1 MCRKKQSFFP
11 IKLICTPK
19 QISLEQKIPI
29 FTNLAKSEHF
39 FFPLGEIT
47 KCKRVNRKTCEES
60 SSSEESEAGEDNDA
74 DDSDEQSESDDRG
87 KHGQD
92 LHKQT
97 SKKYGKGMVVFFF
110 IFS

>member
-1 MCRKKQSFFP
+1 M
-11 IKLICTPK
+11 
-19 QISLEQKIPI
+19 
-29 FTNLAKSEHF
+29 AKSEH

-47 KCKRVNRKTCEES
+47 KCRRVNRKTREES

-92 LHKQT
+92 LHKQR
-97 SKKYGKGMVVFFF
+97 SKKYGKGMAVFLL
-110 IFS
+110 IFSENPTPTTSLIPFWTSVGKFWTCFNAKYQ